1 MLFGKRS
8 KGKLAMDRFR
18 TMQSF
23 VRVVRAGSFTLAAN
37 QLGLSRTLVSRHVSD
52 LEARLGVRLLNRST
66 RALDLTQEGR
76 QYLDFCEQMFRD
88 LEHKEDEIARVRAAP
103 AGTLRIL
110 APSSFGTLHIAD
122 AVIGFAKVQP
132 RLKVSLLLENTWFRQ
147 DDFSQRGLDI
157 ALRFAPIRKSAMIA
171 ERIAEFNWVVCAAP
185 DYIAHHGRPQKP
197 ADLAAHACLIHNNA
211 LPDDHIWRFEGP
223 KAGLS
228 VRVNGAM
235 YSNSALAL
243 RKASLAGLGVALV
256 PRYAVAEDLAS
267 GALISLLNRFRVPSR
282 MLFAI
287 YPEPEITSAKLRV
300 FIDYLTKWMVTR
312 GIGRMS

>member
-1 MLFGKRS
+1 
-8 KGKLAMDRFR
+8 MDRFR

-23 VRVVRAGSFTLAAN
+23 ARVVRAGSFTLAAH
-37 QLGLSRTLVSRHVSD
+37 QLGLSRALVSRHVSD

-122 AVIGFAKVQP
+122 AVIAFAKVQP
-132 RLKVSLLLENTWFRQ
+132 RLRVSLLLENTWFRQ
-147 DDFSQRGLDI
+147 DDFTQRGLDV

-171 ERIAEFNWVVCAAP
+171 EQIAEFTWAVCAAP
-185 DYIAHHGRPQKP
+185 DYISRHGRPQKP
-197 ADLAAHACLIHNNA
+197 ADLAAHACLIHSNA

-223 KAGLS
+223 KGGLS
-228 VRVNGAM
+228 VRVSGAM

-256 PRYAVAEDLAS
+256 PRYVVAEDLAS
-267 GALISLLNRFRVPSR
+267 GALVSLLNRFRIPSR
-282 MLFAI
+282 MLYAI
-287 YPEPEITSAKLRV
+287 YPEAETTPAKVRIFV
-300 FIDYLTKWMVTR
+300 EFLTKWMVTR